1 MQASMKRSIALLLLI
16 AILVSVIYVV
26 NQKNAK
32 HNNAKRN
39 VNCNG
44 STPTSYGVPLP
55 LDTTRTDP
63 SLIPTIRAMP
73 NVLPDNND
81 PIANFPDVDRQP
93 LIIEYPTLLPANEA
107 TKLFYKDW
115 PNGKGVETEMYSND
129 APLFNS
135 TSEARQLTPPDIN
148 SSQRRVGFW
157 DV

>member
-32 HNNAKRN
+32 HNANRN
-39 VNCNG
+39 IKCNE
-44 STPTSYGVPLP
+44 STSYGVPLP
-55 LDTTRTDP
+55 LDTTHTDP
-63 SLIPTIRAMP
+63 AVIPTIRAMP

-135 TSEARQLTPPDIN
+135 IGEARQLIPPDIN
-148 SSQRRVGFW
+148 SSQRRVGFYSGS
-157 DV
+157 